1 MPSRTMLSAGE
12 RSLYS
17 QLHQL
22 LNQPG
27 LVRGNL
33 VLMHRRCGKPTCR
46 CSQDPAQRHRSLYL
60 SVSREGKRRMIYI
73 PEDWEAKVQEWCSRY
88 AQIRELLEALARSF
102 QKRLEDRRE

>member
-1 MPSRTMLSAGE
+1 MPSRTMLSVGE

-33 VLMHRRCGKPTCR
+33 VVMRRRCGKPTCHCR
-46 CSQDPAQRHRSLYL
+46 QGRAQLHRSLYL
-60 SVSREGKRRMIYI
+60 AVSREGKRRMIYI
-73 PEDWEAKVQEWCSRY
+73 PEQWEARVQEWCSRY
-88 AQIRELLEALARSF
+88 AQIRELMEALTRSF
-102 QKRLEDRRE
+102 QKRLEDRQE